1 MRPKNT
7 FTQWVGVAVSS
18 TVMAL
23 GSGAALAQ
31 SPLEEI
37 VVTAQKREQNA
48 SDIGMAISAFSGDNL
63 KTLGVSD
70 TRDLAGL
77 VPGFTAAKSDLGTTI
92 YTLRGIGYNSPNL
105 SSTSPVGVYVD
116 EASFPYPYMSHGLS
130 YDLERVEVL
139 KGPQG
144 TIYGRNTTGGAVN
157 FITKRPT
164 SEFESGIT
172 VQYGNYEKYG
182 IEGFVSGPL
191 SDTWAAR
198 VAVKSEKSNK
208 GWQRS
213 FSRPGER
220 NGEDDR
226 FAARMMLDYDSDEQL
241 RAQLTFNYWQD
252 NGDTQAGQAVMV
264 SPEAPDYLAPGFAN
278 EIIANP
284 DNEDADWT
292 SPNEPATWPGTTF
305 VNPRPQIGMDSEM
318 SSVTARLDYDLSDR
332 LTFVSL
338 TNYAD
343 LERDDVSDRGGVKY
357 EIAVDRE
364 VGSIESFS
372 QEFRLTGSSSD
383 GKTNFIGG
391 VYYSRDKLDDRGQVW
406 AGQNSVLN
414 ELRSYGDLAL
424 FYGYGA
430 EYAAEVYGGFRTW
443 ENFTETTF
451 ESYAAFGQFDY
462 QLSDTLTLTAG
473 ARYTDE
479 SHDFAGCSR
488 DLNGDTNIFQVW
500 NFAFGTAH
508 GAGDC
513 GTYISETVTVYA
525 DGTVEGDAV
534 GPQGAK
540 KVLDENNVSWRI
552 ALDWQP
558 SDDMLLYGS
567 VSKGF
572 KSGSFPQISAFAD
585 AQLNPATS
593 EELLAYELGAKIS
606 ANDNVEFNAA
616 AYYYDYQDKQVYGL
630 IPDPI
635 FITLTKVV
643 NVPESEVYGAE
654 FDATLFPSEN
664 TLVKV
669 SASYLQTEIKKYQGY
684 GPSGAAQDFAG
695 DSFAYSPEW
704 QLNLVGAHRFDFSET
719 LAGTLTLDAS
729 YSDADNALV
738 GGDATRAIDSYT
750 LVGAKLGIEPKDGR
764 WAVAL
769 FGRNLTDEYYWSA
782 VHGWGDAIV
791 RYAGMPR
798 TYGIE
803 YSYNFD

>member
-1 MRPKNT
+1 MNKSLCNRG
-7 FTQWVGVAVSS
+7 FAVS
-18 TVMAL
+18 L
-23 GSGAALAQ
+23 GAAAIALSSAATVAQ
-31 SPLEEI
+31 SPLLEE
-37 VVTAQKREQNA
+37 VLVTAQKREQSVN
-48 SDIGMAISAFSGDNL
+48 DIGMAISTFSGDNL
-63 KTLGVSD
+63 KSLGVAD

-77 VPGFTAAKSDLGTTI
+77 IPGFTAAKSDLGTTI
-92 YTLRGIGYNSPNL
+92 YTLRGVGYNSPNL

-130 YDLERVEVL
+130 YDLERVEIL

-144 TIYGRNTTGGAVN
+144 TIYGRNTTGGLVN

-164 SEFESGIT
+164 NEFEAGFTLHAGS
-172 VQYGNYEKYG
+172 YEKYG
-182 IEGFVSGPL
+182 MEGFVSGPL
-191 SDTWAAR
+191 SESWGAR
-198 VAVKSEKSNK
+198 LAIKSDKSDK
-208 GWQRS
+208 GWQKS

-220 NGEDDR
+220 NGEEDR
-226 FAARMMLDYDSDEQL
+226 FAARMLLDYDSDQQF

-252 NGDTQAGQAVMV
+252 IGDTQAGQAVMV
-264 SPEAPDYLAPGFAN
+264 SPEAPDYLVPGFAS

-292 SPNEPATWPGTTF
+292 GSNQPATWPGTTF
-305 VNPRPQIGMDSEM
+305 VNPRPEIGIDSEM

-332 LTFVSL
+332 LTLVSL

-372 QEFRLTGSSSD
+372 QEFRLTGSSLD

-391 VYYSRDKLDDRGQVW
+391 LYYSRDKLDDRGQIW

-424 FYGYGA
+424 FYELG
-430 EYAAEVYGGFRTW
+430 EDYAAEIYGGFRDW

-451 ESYAAFGQFDY
+451 ESYAVFGQFDY
-462 QLSDTLTLTAG
+462 QVSDTLTLTAG

-500 NFAFGTAH
+500 NFAFGTEL

-513 GTYISETVTVYA
+513 GTFDSDTGA
-525 DGTVEGDAV
+525 PV
-534 GPQGAK
+534 GPEGAK
-540 KVLDENNVSWRI
+540 KVLDEDNLSWRV

-567 VSKGF
+567 ISQGF
-572 KSGSFPQISAFAD
+572 KSGSFPQISANAS
-585 AQLNPATS
+585 AQLDPANQ
-593 EELLAYELGAKIS
+593 EELLAYELGAKVS
-606 ANDNVEFNAA
+606 PSDMVEFNGAV
-616 AYYYDYQDKQVYGL
+616 YYYDYQDKQVYGL

-654 FDATLFPSEN
+654 FDVTVFPSED
-664 TLVKV
+664 TFMKL
-669 SASYLQTEIKKYQGY
+669 SAAYLQTEIKKYQGY
-684 GPSGAAQDFAG
+684 DASGADQDFAG
-695 DSFAYSPEW
+695 DSFANSPDW
-704 QLNLVGAHRFDFSET
+704 QFNLVGAHRFDFNDRFE
-719 LAGTLTLDAS
+719 GTLVVDAS
-729 YSDADNALV
+729 YSDSQSSLIGNNP
-738 GGDATRAIDSYT
+738 TRVIDSYT
-750 LVGAKLGIEPKDGR
+750 LLGARLGIEPKNGR
-764 WAVAL
+764 WAAAL
-769 FGRNLTDEYYWSA
+769 FGRNLTDEYYWTA
-782 VHGWGDAIV
+782 VHGWGDAVV

-798 TYGIE
+798 TYGVE
-803 YSYNFD
+803 FSYNF